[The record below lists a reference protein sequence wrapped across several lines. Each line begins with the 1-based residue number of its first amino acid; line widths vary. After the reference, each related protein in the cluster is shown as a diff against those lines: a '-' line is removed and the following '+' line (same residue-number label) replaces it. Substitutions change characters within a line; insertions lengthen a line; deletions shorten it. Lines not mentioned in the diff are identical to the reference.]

1 MKNEVANLVINGFSN
16 QINATNK
23 KCEISNVVFNGSD
36 NSIEV
41 RKNRHIN
48 NIQNGSNNII
58 FTKRNNNNLI
68 LNNNNNNNSANNI
81 IIRNNNINTS
91 VFNYKGQN
99 ISLTLKGNNDEISKK
114 INKNLFFYRP
124 KSAYGY
130 NRISDRKAQ
139 Y

>member
-1 MKNEVANLVINGFSN
+1 MKNEVANLVINGSSN

-99 ISLTLKGNNDEISKK
+99 ISVNYQGNKNELSKK
-114 INKNLFFYRP
+114 INYHKYLFFYRP
-124 KSAYGY
+124 KST
-130 NRISDRKAQ
+130 
-139 Y
+139 

>member
-48 NIQNGSNNII
+48 SIQNGSNNII
-58 FTKRNNNNLI
+58 FTKRNNTNLI
-68 LNNNNNNNSANNI
+68 LNNNNNNNNNSVNNI
-81 IIRNNNINTS
+81 IIRNSNINTS
-91 VFNYKGQN
+91 VINYKGQN
-99 ISLTLKGNNDEISKK
+99 ISVNYQGNSNEISKK
-114 INKNLFFYRP
+114 INYSKYLFFYRP
-124 KSAYGY
+124 KST
-130 NRISDRKAQ
+130 
-139 Y
+139 